1 MRNKQHLVKEIV
13 EANAIKAAYNYYLAS
28 GRAKNEVENTTQTQ
42 LNLKTV
48 NATLR
53 RLYREF
59 EDLKN
64 RLIDERREMIDKEVS
79 SSQCSVGIKGNPEPK
94 TLNHKQQCSL
104 QTAKAIMLFNM
115 DSRFSITE

>member
-1 MRNKQHLVKEIV
+1 M
-13 EANAIKAAYNYYLAS
+13 EANAIKAAYSYYLAS

-64 RLIDERREMIDKEVS
+64 RLIDERCEMIDKEVS
-79 SSQCSVGIKGNPEPK
+79 SSQCSGGIKGNPEPK
-94 TLNHKQQCSL
+94 TLNQKQQCSL